1 MVAGDMR
8 GRRVLVTGGSRG
20 IGRAI
25 VEAFASAGADV
36 AFSYREDEEAAEEVS
51 CRCAEH
57 GVRNAA
63 IQADLARDHAPERV
77 VDEALDFLG
86 GLDAMVNSAGI
97 YPKAPIRNTESAML
111 REVLR
116 LNVEA
121 PFAVIR
127 QAIDPLAD
135 SRGSVVNVS
144 SISAFE
150 PRAGMAAYDASKA
163 ALSTLTKSAAVELG
177 PLGIR
182 VNAIAPGLVWAPD
195 LEEVAPQL
203 VAANLEHAPLGK
215 LVHPDDVAKAVLFL
229 AGEGAAAI
237 TGHVLVIDAG
247 VSLVGYAHA
256 LPTGT

>member
-1 MVAGDMR
+1 MVAPEIR
-8 GRRVLVTGGSRG
+8 ARRVLVTGGSRG

-25 VEAFASAGADV
+25 VEAFASAGCDM
-36 AFSYREDEEAAEEVS
+36 AFTYKDDDKAAEEVS
-51 CRCAEH
+51 RRCAGP
-57 GVRNAA
+57 GVRSVA
-63 IQADLARDHAPERV
+63 IQADLASDDAPARA
-77 VDEALDFLG
+77 VDEALNFLG
-86 GLDAMVNSAGI
+86 GMDAVVNAAGI
-97 YPKAPIRNTESAML
+97 YPKASIQNTGTAML

-127 QAIDPLAD
+127 RAIDSLAD
-135 SRGSVVNVS
+135 SRGSVVSVS

-215 LVHPDDVAKAVLFL
+215 LVQPDDVAKAVLFL
-229 AGEGAAAI
+229 TGEGAAAI
-237 TGHVLVIDAG
+237 TGHILVIDAG
-247 VSLVGYAHA
+247 VSLTGYAHA
-256 LPTGT
+256 LPVGT

>member
-1 MVAGDMR
+1 MR

-25 VEAFASAGADV
+25 VEAFASAGSDV
-36 AFSYREDEEAAEEVS
+36 AFSYREHKEAAEEAS
-51 CRCAEH
+51 LRCGEA
-57 GVRNAA
+57 GVRSVA
-63 IQADLARDHAPERV
+63 IRADLASDDAPERV
-77 VDEALDFLG
+77 VDQALNFLG
-86 GLDAMVNSAGI
+86 GLDAVVNSAGI
-97 YPKAPIRNTESAML
+97 YPKAPIRDTEPTL
-111 REVLR
+111 LQEVLR

-127 QAIDPLAD
+127 RAIDPLAA
-135 SRGSVVNVS
+135 SRGCAVNVS

-182 VNAIAPGLVWAPD
+182 VNAVAPGLVWAPD

-215 LVHPDDVAKAVLFL
+215 LVQPGDVAKAVLFL

-237 TGHVLVIDAG
+237 TGQVLVIDAG

-256 LPTGT
+256 LPAGT

>member
-1 MVAGDMR
+1 VVAAEIR
-8 GRRVLVTGGSRG
+8 ARRVLVTGGSRG
-20 IGRAI
+20 LGRAI
-25 VEAFASAGADV
+25 VEAFASAGSDV
-36 AFSYREDEEAAEEVS
+36 AYTYKEDEQAAEEVT
-51 CRCAEH
+51 RCCAQH
-57 GVRNAA
+57 GVRSVV
-63 IQADLARDHAPERV
+63 IQADLATDDAHHRV
-77 VDEALDFLG
+77 VGEALDFLG
-86 GLDAMVNSAGI
+86 GLDTVVNSAGI
-97 YPKAPIRNTESAML
+97 YPKAPIRNTGPAML
-111 REVLR
+111 REILR

-127 QAIDPLAD
+127 RAIEPLAD
-135 SRGSVVNVS
+135 SHGSVVNIS

-182 VNAIAPGLVWAPD
+182 VNAIAPGLVWSPG

-203 VAANLEHAPLGK
+203 VTANLEHAPLGK
-215 LVHPDDVAKAVLFL
+215 LVQPDDVAQAVLFL

-256 LPTGT
+256 LPAGT